1 MGQREFYLWNGC
13 LKRFMD
19 PFSSQTATA
28 GKSYLKDSHLKPL
41 GIVLRQIKNIYS
53 IKSCKS
59 WQEQIKSVSLEL
71 QKVPSSTH
79 LKVAEETFQPDMWSR

>member
-1 MGQREFYLWNGC
+1 
-13 LKRFMD
+13 MD
-19 PFSSQTATA
+19 PFSSQTAIA

-79 LKVAEETFQPDMWSR
+79 LKVAEETFQPGMWSRRGGFFPPQLTVKI

>member
-1 MGQREFYLWNGC
+1 
-13 LKRFMD
+13 MD
-19 PFSSQTATA
+19 LFSSETAIV

-59 WQEQIKSVSLEL
+59 WPEQTKSVSLEP
-71 QKVPSSTH
+71 QNVSSSTH
-79 LKVAEETFQPDMWSR
+79 LKVAEKTFQPGVWSRRRGFFPPQLTVKT

>member
-1 MGQREFYLWNGC
+1 
-13 LKRFMD
+13 MD
-19 PFSSQTATA
+19 PFSSQTAIA

-71 QKVPSSTH
+71 QKVPSSTQ
-79 LKVAEETFQPDMWSR
+79 LKVAEETFQPGMWSR